1 MGRPASEEQPWEG
14 ARGETWGRVL
24 KKPEGACRPWE
35 VWAVCHLVRLYAY
48 LLYLYSYKVD
58 LKLTVVALSSQ
69 VANGVSFLS
78 FYTVGQAEFPPSI
91 SRLSV
96 FPVP

>member
-1 MGRPASEEQPWEG
+1 MGRPASKEQPWEG
-14 ARGETWGRVL
+14 ACGEIWGRIL

-35 VWAVCHLVRLYAY
+35 VRAVCYLVRLYAY
-48 LLYLYSYKVD
+48 LLFLYGYKVD
-58 LKLTVVALSSQ
+58 LKLTVVTLSSE
-69 VANGVSFLS
+69 VANVVSFLS
-78 FYTVGQAEFPPSI
+78 FYTVGQAEFPSSI